1 MSFYAFAVMAI
12 AEHLK
17 GEGKK
22 KTKVEVEKAQQ
33 YLKEKRDKV
42 SLIIQICS
50 RLKNC
55 GL

>member
-42 SLIIQICS
+42 SLM
-50 RLKNC
+50 
-55 GL
+55 